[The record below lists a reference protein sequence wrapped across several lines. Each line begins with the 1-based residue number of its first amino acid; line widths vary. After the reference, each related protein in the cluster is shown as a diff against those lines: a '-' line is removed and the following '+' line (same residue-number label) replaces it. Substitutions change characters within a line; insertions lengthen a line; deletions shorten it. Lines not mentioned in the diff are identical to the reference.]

1 MNLHL
6 CIAKSFADRKQKKGG
21 KREEKEKE
29 RESLLPVSTIRGIKG
44 VPIARVLIKDE

>member
-29 RESLLPVSTIRGIKG
+29 RKGKGKLVTCLDHPRDKRGADR
-44 VPIARVLIKDE
+44 ARTN